1 MPRPNEI
8 PMFPR
13 VEASPM
19 KKNGAM
25 QGKALQGAVAGA
37 IAALGFGAGPAFADA
52 RSELKAEIAAQ
63 RAQLEQ
69 QRLRLE
75 AMEKKLEAVSGQQ
88 TASPPAAQPTAEATS
103 WTQKLVAG
111 PNWEH
116 GFTFQVTP
124 TDSVTFDSLID
135 PTISDISNA

>member
-25 QGKALQGAVAGA
+25 QRKALHAAVASA
-37 IAALGFGAGPAFADA
+37 IAALAFTAGPAFADA
-52 RSELKAEIAAQ
+52 TSELKAEIAAQ

-75 AMEKKLEAVSGQQ
+75 AMEKKLDAETGRGPQLGARVHVPGDAGGHGHLVRPHRRDDQRYQQ
-88 TASPPAAQPTAEATS
+88 LQHQGRSQA
-103 WTQKLVAG
+103 
-111 PNWEH
+111 
-116 GFTFQVTP
+116 
-124 TDSVTFDSLID
+124 
-135 PTISDISNA
+135 